1 LEEKRPRAR
10 HRFDFSGKTR
20 SKGAQTT
27 TDQILKSLN
36 RQAQPARNIV
46 EDQEN
51 MMDETAQIAQS
62 DELVEYSRRRGIG
75 SWLFGGMLLGVVAI
89 LWTFGLIPRILY
101 ADTVGSIGNLL
112 SMVPSTDLAI
122 IMIIWVAAM
131 IIGLLGRRARHATR
145 ARLS

>member
-1 LEEKRPRAR
+1 M
-10 HRFDFSGKTR
+10 
-20 SKGAQTT
+20 
-27 TDQILKSLN
+27 
-36 RQAQPARNIV
+36 
-46 EDQEN
+46 EDQVN

-122 IMIIWVAAM
+122 IMIIWLAAM